1 MKNRR
6 YRRPSRYHLNTLAAL
21 AFLASCLASGS
32 QAAEIF
38 TDTSIIDQALDIVA
52 AKHDDSRQA
61 QQEIDRLAN
70 SASSLY
76 EEFKRENDNL
86 EALLVVNAGFRKQIA
101 AQEEQIAQLDE
112 SIAGVVEVTR
122 EIPLLMEKMLS
133 SIEQFVELDYPFHIE
148 ERRNRIQFAR
158 DAIDNPNVSIAEKF
172 RQVLVLYQ
180 NETAAGRTNETYP
193 DVIELNGEAR
203 DVTMVRIGRV
213 ALIYQTIDRRA
224 TGAWDNNA
232 RAWVELDPIQYRTA
246 AQSAIRVAS
255 SLDAPDILELP
266 VLAPEA
272 AQ

>member
-1 MKNRR
+1 MNNRR
-6 YRRPSRYHLNTLAAL
+6 YRRFSLYHLKALAAL
-21 AFLASCLASGS
+21 AFLASCLASGA

-38 TDTSIIDQALDIVA
+38 TDTSIIDQALDAVA
-52 AKHDDSRQA
+52 AKHSESVQV

-70 SASSLY
+70 SASSLF

-86 EALLVVNAGFRKQIA
+86 EALLVVNAGYRRQIA
-101 AQEEQIAQLDE
+101 AQEAQIAELDE
-112 SIAGVVEVTR
+112 SIDGVAEVTR
-122 EIPLLMEKMLS
+122 EIPLLMERMLS

-193 DVIELNGEAR
+193 DIIEINGDAR

-213 ALIYQTIDRRA
+213 ALMYQTIDRQV
-224 TGAWDNNA
+224 TGAWDVNA
-232 RAWVELDPIQYRTA
+232 REWVTLPAEFRAA

-255 SLDAPDILELP
+255 QLDAPDILDLP
-266 VLAPEA
+266 VIAPERV
-272 AQ
+272 Q